1 MRIAIKR
8 ICAVILGLM
17 MVLSISIAVSGPTHV
32 AYADE
37 GSQEMYR
44 MYNPNSGEHFYTANS
59 YERDNLKSLGWHYE
73 GVGWVAPVKSS
84 VPVYRLYNSNAGD
97 HHYTMNSYE
106 RDMLVSKGWRY
117 EGVGWYSADTT
128 NEFPLYRQ
136 YNPNAKAGAHNYTL
150 NSNERDALVRAGWHD
165 EGLAWYALGLGD
177 YNLKKIQKVIHNYD
191 AVLTFHKEDAERLG
205 YFYCAVM
212 PYRLPEINQGSLSES
227 DVFFIGAN
235 KGRYKHLLLIYDKL
249 SNAGLKCDFFICDV
263 AKKEQI
269 KKDGIV
275 YNKRI
280 TYDEVLKHIKASK
293 CVLEVLQN
301 GNNYISIRTSEAL
314 QLNKKLLT
322 TNREIMNTPLY
333 NEDLV
338 QVFSGD
344 DINIDFIIK
353 DVAAD
358 IYDNFKLNTSYSEM
372 KKFLEMIFK

>member
-1 MRIAIKR
+1 MRITMKR

-117 EGVGWYSADTT
+117 EGIGWYSADTT

-165 EGLAWYALGLGD
+165 EGLAWYALGLGGPAQSQPSTSSTPSQPSEPATVPGAISPGA
-177 YNLKKIQKVIHNYD
+177 YCKKIQKGQY
-191 AVLTFHKEDAERLG
+191 
-205 YFYCAVM
+205 
-212 PYRLPEINQGSLSES
+212 
-227 DVFFIGAN
+227 
-235 KGRYKHLLLIYDKL
+235 GR
-249 SNAGLKCDFFICDV
+249 S
-263 AKKEQI
+263 
-269 KKDGIV
+269 KDGDL
-275 YNKRI
+275 YQCSYHPGNKI
-280 TYDEVLKHIKASK
+280 PHWY
-293 CVLEVLQN
+293 
-301 GNNYISIRTSEAL
+301 
-314 QLNKKLLT
+314 
-322 TNREIMNTPLY
+322 P
-333 NEDLV
+333 V
-338 QVFSGD
+338 Q
-344 DINIDFIIK
+344 
-353 DVAAD
+353 
-358 IYDNFKLNTSYSEM
+358 
-372 KKFLEMIFK
+372 

>member
-150 NSNERDALVRAGWHD
+150 NSNERDALVRAG
-165 EGLAWYALGLGD
+165 
-177 YNLKKIQKVIHNYD
+177 
-191 AVLTFHKEDAERLG
+191 
-205 YFYCAVM
+205 
-212 PYRLPEINQGSLSES
+212 
-227 DVFFIGAN
+227 
-235 KGRYKHLLLIYDKL
+235 
-249 SNAGLKCDFFICDV
+249 
-263 AKKEQI
+263 
-269 KKDGIV
+269 
-275 YNKRI
+275 
-280 TYDEVLKHIKASK
+280 
-293 CVLEVLQN
+293 
-301 GNNYISIRTSEAL
+301 
-314 QLNKKLLT
+314 
-322 TNREIMNTPLY
+322 
-333 NEDLV
+333 
-338 QVFSGD
+338 
-344 DINIDFIIK
+344 
-353 DVAAD
+353 
-358 IYDNFKLNTSYSEM
+358 
-372 KKFLEMIFK
+372 

>member
-1 MRIAIKR
+1 M
-8 ICAVILGLM
+8 
-17 MVLSISIAVSGPTHV
+17 
-32 AYADE
+32 
-37 GSQEMYR
+37 SQIIYFIE
-44 MYNPNSGEHFYTANS
+44 NSGYYKYVIAAGEGDSDVFFPLGFKNHCIEKIFKLHLAWPINKKSDAPYVKIWFNS
-59 YERDNLKSLGWHYE
+59 ILKGIDIDLKQDLYILFAESYHLSYCNNFLNYLKSKYPGAKL
-73 GVGWVAPVKSS
+73 VFCF
-84 VPVYRLYNSNAGD
+84 SNPA
-97 HHYTMNSYE
+97 
-106 RDMLVSKGWRY
+106 
-117 EGVGWYSADTT
+117 
-128 NEFPLYRQ
+128 
-136 YNPNAKAGAHNYTL
+136 
-150 NSNERDALVRAGWHD
+150 
-165 EGLAWYALGLGD
+165 GD

-191 AVLTFHKEDAERLG
+191 AVLTFHIEDAERLG